1 MGCKNSKISID
12 EKIGTEIKVSEL
24 QVSEVKVSEAQ
35 EIPISN
41 ETKKLNIKVNIIRPN
56 PMNTFEDNKKL
67 RIKIPSKK
75 N

>member
-12 EKIGTEIKVSEL
+12 EKIGTEIKLSEL
-24 QVSEVKVSEAQ
+24 QVSEVK

-67 RIKIPSKK
+67 RIKIPFKK

>member
-1 MGCKNSKISID
+1 MGCHNSKISIE
-12 EKIGTEIKVSEL
+12 EKIETEIKLSEL
-24 QVSEVKVSEAQ
+24 QVSEVKEIK

-41 ETKKLNIKVNIIRPN
+41 EIKKLNIKVNIIRPN

-75 N
+75 ISF